1 MDLCVREASH
11 LQTARPQDRKSA
23 RPEVRK
29 TDLISGRPTNKSVF
43 RSTAYAYVQVSLD
56 NAQTSHGDETLRRS
70 IRLLNVP
77 EQSLLSH
84 PSYESRPHDSFLFLT
99 QHSKQDITHSLF
111 PGRHSLLARA
121 ARPRPCTWLLIKIP
135 TDMLKSIFPRQPKHL
150 T

>member
-84 PSYESRPHDSFLFLT
+84 PSHQSRPHDSFLFLT
-99 QHSKQDITHSLF
+99 QHSKQDITHSLAAIAF
-111 PGRHSLLARA
+111 SHGPLDLALAPG
-121 ARPRPCTWLLIKIP
+121 C
-135 TDMLKSIFPRQPKHL
+135 
-150 T
+150 